1 MTVHGLK
8 DTFLNRLSPELRARI
23 VALQE
28 HPPLP
33 AFPAGMRGVPNCCLR
48 SALFGMIQRGQRK
61 ALNQEAIVTIRG
73 LQIRYSGWQ
82 LDQADFEVLA
92 HALYLVSAQASGKLV
107 RFTAKGF
114 LKGIGRSYGKSGRE
128 WLKESLRR
136 LTGSTIDIQQETPGA
151 IGAPTISYSG
161 SLLEEFQHDEAEQSY
176 FLKCNPAMARLFDA
190 GWTQIPW
197 QQHMQLKTD
206 LAKWLHGF
214 YASHRVP
221 FPLKVATL
229 RQLCGSNCRRLSDYR
244 GNLRNAFDELLE
256 NGFLT
261 SWHIDKQ
268 DKVHIDKQPPK
279 SSSSA

>member
-8 DTFLNRLSPELRARI
+8 DTFLDRLSPELRARI

-92 HALYLVSAQASGKLV
+92 HALYLASAQASGKLV

-128 WLKESLRR
+128 WLK
-136 LTGSTIDIQQETPGA
+136 
-151 IGAPTISYSG
+151 
-161 SLLEEFQHDEAEQSY
+161 
-176 FLKCNPAMARLFDA
+176 
-190 GWTQIPW
+190 
-197 QQHMQLKTD
+197 
-206 LAKWLHGF
+206 
-214 YASHRVP
+214 
-221 FPLKVATL
+221 
-229 RQLCGSNCRRLSDYR
+229 
-244 GNLRNAFDELLE
+244 
-256 NGFLT
+256 
-261 SWHIDKQ
+261 
-268 DKVHIDKQPPK
+268 
-279 SSSSA
+279 